1 MKQTL
6 NNQRG
11 MALLLVLVVVALLSA
26 LLTELAFSTLVDL
39 RLAETFRDS
48 TRANYLAKGGV
59 QVGRALLQEDRNG
72 WDHAS
77 ELWGIG
83 VASYPVGDGDI
94 TVTIEDQDG
103 KFNLNR
109 LVVGGVA
116 DNVFKQRCNKLF
128 LELGLPDPEDLTA
141 ALIDWIDADDIVYTD
156 PQTGSTGAEESYYQ
170 GLKNPTRCKN
180 APFDSL
186 EELAGI
192 RGFTP
197 EVRTAL
203 TGLITVYGVR
213 QLNVNTAPKA
223 VLYAW
228 YGWSSPAM
236 DDKIADTIFE
246 ARKTTP
252 IKNKDALIALIGDID
267 YGVLNQQSDIAY
279 GSTTFHIDSFARVN
293 DGAGAR
299 RVEAMIGKTGD
310 KLLYLKVN

>member
-11 MALLLVLVVVALLSA
+11 MALLLVLVIVALLSA

-48 TRANYLAKGGV
+48 TRAAYLAKGGV
-59 QVGRALLQEDRNG
+59 RVGRALLQEDRNA
-72 WDHAS
+72 WDHKS
-77 ELWGIG
+77 EFWGIG
-83 VASYPVGDGDI
+83 VARYPVGDGDI
-94 TVTIEDQDG
+94 TVTIVDQDG

-128 LELGLPDPEDLTA
+128 LELDLPDPEDLTA
-141 ALIDWIDADDIVYTD
+141 ALIDWIDADDTVYTD
-156 PQTGSTGAEESYYQ
+156 PQTGATGAEESYYQ

-186 EELAGI
+186 EELAGV

-197 EVRTAL
+197 EVRGAL
-203 TGLITVYGVR
+203 IEFVTVYGVR
-213 QLNVNTAPKA
+213 QLNVNTAPKQ

-228 YGWSSPAM
+228 YGWANPAL
-236 DDKIADTIFE
+236 DDKIANTIFE
-246 ARKTTP
+246 ACQTAP
-252 IKNKDALIALIGDID
+252 IKDKSELIALIGTNDFTI
-267 YGVLNQQSDIAY
+267 LNQQSDIAY
-279 GSTTFHIDSFARVN
+279 SSTTFHIESKANIHDDSGGRK
-293 DGAGAR
+293 
-299 RVEAMIGKTGD
+299 VEAMIGKSGD